1 MVILY
6 LIIIMCIFIYVTTMN
21 FLDFGPV
28 LYSNLIVSLIKLV
41 HKYLKDRI
49 KKRLIQVLV
58 YPKKDQHSLVAL
70 VNLLIYEIFKE
81 YII

>member
-58 YPKKDQHSLVAL
+58 YQKKDQHSLVAL

>member
-28 LYSNLIVSLIKLV
+28 LYSNLIVSL
-41 HKYLKDRI
+41 
-49 KKRLIQVLV
+49 
-58 YPKKDQHSLVAL
+58 VAL